1 MRAFTG
7 RQAYGK
13 TSFQDSKL
21 SLPGNYFPVRRAVPR
36 SLSPAFYR
44 LGRWLT
50 RQTLGR
56 YYEVRVQGLEH
67 LPPQGPAIICP
78 KHQRW
83 EDIPVIGLAL
93 PPPLHYIAK
102 VELFHYPVVRE
113 LLGAWGGVPV
123 DRRRPRAT
131 LSSFKRL
138 APLLQQGAYL
148 VLFPEGTYVRGR
160 VGPGKHR
167 LIQLLLKLQG
177 QDGLQRLPFLPAGI
191 CYHRNGLGYEV
202 EVNLGPPL
210 QVADPRHAPALIAA
224 LMAQIARL
232 SEL

>member
-1 MRAFTG
+1 M
-7 RQAYGK
+7 
-13 TSFQDSKL
+13 SH
-21 SLPGNYFPVRRAVPR
+21 
-36 SLSPAFYR
+36 SLSSNFYC
-44 LGRWLT
+44 LGRWLC
-50 RQTLGR
+50 RQTIGR
-56 YYEVRVQGLEH
+56 YFSLEVRGLEN
-67 LPPQGPAIICP
+67 LPARGPAIVCP

-102 VELFHYPVVRE
+102 VELFQYPLVRE

-138 APLLQQGAYL
+138 LPLLEQGAYI
-148 VLFPEGTYVRGR
+148 VLFPEGTYFRGA

-177 QDGLQRLPFLPAGI
+177 Q
-191 CYHRNGLGYEV
+191 NGLGLLPFVPVGVSYRPRSFGCEVKV
-202 EVNLGPPL
+202 EVGPALSLGDAR
-210 QVADPRHAPALIAA
+210 QAPALTAA
-224 LMAQIARL
+224 LMEQIARL
-232 SEL
+232 SGF

>member
-1 MRAFTG
+1 M
-7 RQAYGK
+7 
-13 TSFQDSKL
+13 S
-21 SLPGNYFPVRRAVPR
+21 R
-36 SLSPAFYR
+36 SLSPNFYR

-56 YYEVRVQGLEH
+56 VFSLKVEGLEH
-67 LPPQGPAIICP
+67 LPARGPAIICP

-83 EDIPVIGLAL
+83 EDIPIIGLAL

-102 VELFHYPVVRE
+102 VELFQYPVVRE

-123 DRRRPRAT
+123 DRGDPRAT

-138 APLLQQGAYL
+138 GPLLTQGAYI
-148 VLFPEGTYVRGR
+148 VLFPEGTYFPGE

-177 QDGLQRLPFLPAGI
+177 Q
-191 CYHRNGLGYEV
+191 NGLGLLPFVPVGVSYQPRSFGYEV
-202 EVNLGPPL
+202 AVELGPPL
-210 QVADPRHAPALIAA
+210 SAPHPRQAPVLTAA
-224 LMAQIARL
+224 VMEQIARL
-232 SEL
+232 SGF